1 MKNSYRPKYHASVPS
16 GWANDPNGT
25 IFYNGKAHLFFQH
38 YPHKPEWGTM
48 HWGHF
53 TTTDFVHWTTLP
65 VALVPDQDYEVL
77 CGCCSGSAI
86 EKDGKLYLIYTAA
99 QPELQRQ
106 CLAFSED
113 GGVTFVKRQDNP
125 ILTAGMLSEE
135 VSELDFRDPHLFMKD
150 GLYYFV
156 AGARWIDPA
165 TRRAGLHAAA
175 AAADAGVQ
183 TAADADAQ
191 VAADAGAQA
200 DRAAKRPVSLS
211 SSSIRFNPSA
221 WEHFRKISGTDAAV
235 ETDAEGRPVS
245 SPSDVFGDPEEPERE
260 GYGNLILCKS
270 RDLLHW
276 EYVGHLLYRQP
287 EYEDDFYV
295 LNGVYECPDYI
306 VLDGK
311 EIVLSSPQNLPQMGN
326 RYQNVH
332 SGLYMVGELD
342 FDTGHF
348 RVDKIGELDNGF
360 DFYAAQTLRMPDGRV
375 IMIAWKEMWD
385 RNYPTQAEGWAGT
398 YSFPREFRM
407 DGDQLIQRPAREL
420 DAFCKNRV
428 CCPELTVSGGACT
441 GDESADVSANKDSSL
456 CHAEGSTAPAAPGT
470 ASVQGM
476 GGNVARIRF
485 TLEPGT
491 ATKAG
496 IKVFCGKEHETA
508 VYYDRNEGVVVIDR
522 TISGIPFKG
531 SEDSVNV
538 RKCDIGDKTE
548 LEFELLLDVSSL
560 EVFIDGGRHV
570 MTANV
575 YPDPEDTEVRF
586 FAEGGTAVFKK
597 IEKFDVVV

>member
-1 MKNSYRPKYHASVPS
+1 
-16 GWANDPNGT
+16 
-25 IFYNGKAHLFFQH
+25 
-38 YPHKPEWGTM
+38 
-48 HWGHF
+48 
-53 TTTDFVHWTTLP
+53 
-65 VALVPDQDYEVL
+65 
-77 CGCCSGSAI
+77 
-86 EKDGKLYLIYTAA
+86 
-99 QPELQRQ
+99 
-106 CLAFSED
+106 
-113 GGVTFVKRQDNP
+113 
-125 ILTAGMLSEE
+125 MLSEE

-332 SGLYMVGELD
+332 SGSSTTDSTSMRRRRCACL
-342 FDTGHF
+342 T
-348 RVDKIGELDNGF
+348 
-360 DFYAAQTLRMPDGRV
+360 
-375 IMIAWKEMWD
+375 
-385 RNYPTQAEGWAGT
+385 AE
-398 YSFPREFRM
+398 
-407 DGDQLIQRPAREL
+407 
-420 DAFCKNRV
+420 
-428 CCPELTVSGGACT
+428 
-441 GDESADVSANKDSSL
+441 
-456 CHAEGSTAPAAPGT
+456 
-470 ASVQGM
+470 
-476 GGNVARIRF
+476 
-485 TLEPGT
+485 
-491 ATKAG
+491 
-496 IKVFCGKEHETA
+496 
-508 VYYDRNEGVVVIDR
+508 
-522 TISGIPFKG
+522 
-531 SEDSVNV
+531 
-538 RKCDIGDKTE
+538 
-548 LEFELLLDVSSL
+548 
-560 EVFIDGGRHV
+560 
-570 MTANV
+570 
-575 YPDPEDTEVRF
+575 
-586 FAEGGTAVFKK
+586 
-597 IEKFDVVV
+597 